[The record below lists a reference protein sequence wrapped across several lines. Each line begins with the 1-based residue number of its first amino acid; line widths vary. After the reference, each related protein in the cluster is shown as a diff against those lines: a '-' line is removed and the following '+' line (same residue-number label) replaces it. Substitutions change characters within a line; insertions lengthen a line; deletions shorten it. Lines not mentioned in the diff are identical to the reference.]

1 MRNPVDLTIRALK
14 VAVANWQLVAIRMV
28 EGVVFVFLTIMA
40 LLATI
45 IPVAVNAG
53 LGKLTVSDS
62 GTAIDILARF
72 LVEQRALI
80 LWTFGVLIL
89 VTGVMLVVH
98 SLIVAGSAR
107 VYLDAEHVPGEDF
120 AVFRGEAFWA
130 AAKRGFWR
138 VFWIYN
144 IAWALAGLLILLPV
158 LFALVVV
165 LIARDMGG
173 VIFALV
179 FFGGAMVVAIPICI
193 ITSIWVGRAL
203 IDGERGQLPAGEA
216 LKVARRAIRADLGS
230 HAAVVLLVM
239 IISIGGMMV
248 LSGMANA
255 FSTGGDIFNPLQLF
269 GSVAQTLA
277 GSLASAWML
286 AAFAALAENRA
297 SPSSNVAS

>member
-1 MRNPVDLTIRALK
+1 MRNPVDLTIRSLK
-14 VAVANWQLVAIRMV
+14 SAVANWQVVGIRMV
-28 EGVVFVFLTIMA
+28 EGVCFVFLTIMA

-45 IPVAVNAG
+45 IAVGVNAG

-144 IAWALAGLLILLPV
+144 IAWALAGLLILVPV

-193 ITSIWVGRAL
+193 VTSIWVGRAL

-239 IISIGGMMV
+239 IISIGGILG
-248 LSGMANA
+248 LSGMGNA
-255 FSTGGDIFNPLQLF
+255 FSTGRRIFNPVPPVV
-269 GSVAQTLA
+269 SRAPSLA
-277 GSLASAWML
+277 GSRS
-286 AAFAALAENRA
+286 
-297 SPSSNVAS
+297 

>member
-14 VAVANWQLVAIRMV
+14 SAVANWQLVAIRMV

-45 IPVAVNAG
+45 IPVAIKAG
-53 LGKLTVSDS
+53 LGKLTVADS

-72 LVEQRALI
+72 LDEQRELI

-89 VTGVMLVVH
+89 VTGVMMVVH

-120 AVFRGEAFWA
+120 AVFRGETFWA

-158 LFALVVV
+158 LFSLVVV
-165 LIARDMGG
+165 LIAHDTMSG
-173 VIFALV
+173 VILALV
-179 FFGGAMVVAIPICI
+179 FFGGAVVVSLPIGI

-203 IDGERGQLPAGEA
+203 IDGERGQLPAREA

-255 FSTGGDIFNPLQLF
+255 FSSGGDIFNPLQLF
-269 GSVAQTLA
+269 GSLAQTLG

-297 SPSSNVAS
+297 SVSS